1 MKPSTF
7 MKTPAFNMTSLVS
20 SLFNSKAVLSS
31 RIESMKS
38 AESALMTF
46 AMNRFSDVDK
56 MLHPHPDGSVS
67 NQKDADSTAT
77 HTLRIFDT
85 KIPQSAVP
93 LKKGRNGST
102 ECQVYG
108 HERKKKRNE
117 KAADD
122 DFVIHGIEVT
132 SHIHQ
137 EDKTEAPLVLLHGY
151 MNGALYFYR
160 NLLGLSNQCFGG
172 TVYALD
178 MLGWG
183 LSSRPRFETT
193 VEKKK
198 RGFTKKKSEEAVND
212 ETYAAE
218 QVFVE
223 SLEEWRKA
231 HKIDKMVLGGHSMGG
246 YLSVAYS
253 EKYPERVERL
263 ILLSPAGVPDDQKL
277 DVEGRLKEASMSYRV
292 VIGLVRKL
300 YDKGVTPAAF
310 LRTLPERRGRT
321 MVENYIERRLPAIT
335 CPDERKN
342 LSEYL
347 YTNAAL
353 PGSGEDCL
361 NKLLKPTAFGIN
373 PLVYRIPSLKV
384 KHVSFIYGQND
395 WMDPSAGVQ
404 AKELCDM
411 RRIEG
416 NDDIPEVQVYGVRDA
431 GHLLMLENWK
441 EFNNAV
447 IMSAGKEHRLPRHA
461 SKPFKVA
468 ESLSSNFFSPPRW
481 GSKEEEVSVSS

>member
-1 MKPSTF
+1 MS
-7 MKTPAFNMTSLVS
+7 SLVS
-20 SLFNSKAVLSS
+20 SLFNSKAMLAS

-38 AESALMTF
+38 AENALMTF
-46 AMNRFSDVDK
+46 AMDRFSDVDK
-56 MLHPHPDGSVS
+56 MLHPDGAVS
-67 NQKDADSTAT
+67 NQEDTDSRIK
-77 HTLRIFDT
+77 HTLKIFDT
-85 KIPQSAVP
+85 KIPQSSVP
-93 LKKGRNGST
+93 LKKDRDGFSK
-102 ECQVYG
+102 CQVFG
-108 HERKKKRNE
+108 LGQKKKRNE

-122 DFVIHGIEVT
+122 DFVIHGVEVT
-132 SHIHQ
+132 SHIHK
-137 EDKTEAPLVLLHGY
+137 EDKSEAPLVLLHGY

-172 TVYALD
+172 KVYAID

-193 VEKKK
+193 VENKNCSIME
-198 RGFTKKKSEEAVND
+198 RNSEEPVND
-212 ETYAAE
+212 KTYAAE

-231 HKIDKMVLGGHSMGG
+231 HKIEKMVLGGHSMGG
-246 YLSVAYS
+246 YLSVAYC

-277 DVEGRLKEASMSYRV
+277 EVEGRLKDVSMSYRV

-300 YDKGVTPAAF
+300 FDKGVTPAAF
-310 LRTLPERRGRT
+310 LRTLPEKRGRT
-321 MVENYIERRLPAIT
+321 MVGSYVEKRLPAIS

-342 LSEYL
+342 LTEYL

-353 PGSGEDCL
+353 PGSGENCL
-361 NKLLKPTAFGIN
+361 NKILKPTAFGIN
-373 PLVYRIPSLKV
+373 PLLYRIPLLKV
-384 KHVSFIYGQND
+384 KYVSFIYGQND
-395 WMDPSAGVQ
+395 WMDPSAGVE

-416 NDDIPEVQVYGVRDA
+416 NDGVPEVQVYGVRDA

-447 IMSAGKEHRLPRHA
+447 VMSAGKGHRLPSHA

-468 ESLSSNFFSPPRW
+468 ESPSSVFFSSSRW
-481 GSKEEEVSVSS
+481 AKSNEAEVSDSS